1 MAVVKSCHHSV
12 AAACTT
18 RPRDLRNFARIA
30 IVFNFDRFWLIWL
43 YQPSLFPPASPMYLF
58 YKVSEKEGLKKS
70 YRKFSSSSVIS
81 CGNVELYSF
90 SECVQ
95 KIPLHDFS

>member
-30 IVFNFDRFWLIWL
+30 IVFNFDRFWLIL
-43 YQPSLFPPASPMYLF
+43 AISALFVPPCISH
-58 YKVSEKEGLKKS
+58 VSRL
-70 YRKFSSSSVIS
+70 
-81 CGNVELYSF
+81 
-90 SECVQ
+90 
-95 KIPLHDFS
+95 